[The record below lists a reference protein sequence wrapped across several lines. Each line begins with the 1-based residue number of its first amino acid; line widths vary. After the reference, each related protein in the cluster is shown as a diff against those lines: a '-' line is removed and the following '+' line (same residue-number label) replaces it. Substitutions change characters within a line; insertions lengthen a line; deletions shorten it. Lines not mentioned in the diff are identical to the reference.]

1 MLRIQKKLTA
11 FGYVWAVISEEPIVE
26 IDGKAFTTFSV
37 VDVFFSKHEAELKKS
52 AMEAV
57 S

>member
-1 MLRIQKKLTA
+1 MLRIKRHLTP
-11 FGYVWAVISEEPIVE
+11 FGYVWAVISEDPFAV
-26 IDGKAFTTFSV
+26 IDGETFTTFSV